1 VSQCGGVL
9 VPKGRD
15 AVFIHSVAMHLRCML
30 VCLLGVFKGPPG
42 ELLARLMVSFLMR
55 FRGTAVSV
63 GGQVVQLR
71 GSLMVLVM

>member
-1 VSQCGGVL
+1 
-9 VPKGRD
+9 
-15 AVFIHSVAMHLRCML
+15 MHLPSML
-30 VCLLGVFKGPPG
+30 VSLLGVFKGPPG
-42 ELLARLMVSFLMR
+42 KLLARLMVCFLMR